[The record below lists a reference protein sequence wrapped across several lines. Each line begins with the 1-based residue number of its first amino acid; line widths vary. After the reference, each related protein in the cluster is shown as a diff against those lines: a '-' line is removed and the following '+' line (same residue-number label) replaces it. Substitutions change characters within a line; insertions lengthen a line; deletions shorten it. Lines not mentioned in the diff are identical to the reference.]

1 MILVIII
8 VVGGENM
15 LQRTLGSGWG
25 VVIPGGLIAALGFA
39 DLSVDAWRAL
49 VALGMLMSAMM
60 IWHRQLR
67 HFVLLPSCVALV
79 SGMMLIIMNV
89 KLMG

>member
-1 MILVIII
+1 
-8 VVGGENM
+8 M

-25 VVIPGGLIAALGFA
+25 VVLPGVLIVALGFA